1 MASLDDTQ
9 IPSPWH
15 AGELRMQRRLGVD
28 ARMDGVGRRVIR
40 DYMPDQHIELFE
52 SLPALFVGL
61 VDEQGWPWAGL
72 LEGERGFARAVGQ
85 RRLAVRALP
94 APGDPVSALLHDGAP
109 IGMLGL
115 QFSTRRRNRMNGR
128 VSGLSAAGFEI
139 GVEQSFGNCPQY
151 IQTREELQDAPAGKR
166 RAERKQMTELD
177 EEALALI
184 RHADT
189 LFVASYADPDGDPGR
204 RQVDASHRGG
214 RGGFVQVQGNTLTIP
229 DFSGNQFFNTLG
241 NILETGKAGL
251 LFMDMET
258 GTVLQLTGTAK
269 VDLDSEMIP
278 AFRGAERL
286 WSVTVAKAVL
296 RRGAIGRRYRLR
308 EFSPNS
314 LLTGSWTEA
323 DANLRAKALGNQW
336 RRFKVQRIV
345 EESSNVRSIHLLPE
359 DEAGLLAYHPGQ
371 HLPIRVQPAGS
382 AQPMIRTYT
391 LSSAPSDGVY
401 RISVKRE
408 GSVSD
413 FLHTAIEVGSVIEAK
428 LPDGGFHLDES
439 SRRPVVMLSAGIGI
453 TPMMAMAR
461 HIVYEGLRTRF
472 MRTVYFIHG
481 ARTLAERAFDQEL
494 EELAKVSGGA
504 LRVIHALSRPEPA
517 ARQGQDYALAG
528 RVSIDALRE
537 ALPFDDYDFY
547 LCGPSAFMQQLYDQ
561 LKKIRIH
568 DDRIFAEAFGP
579 ASLQREM
586 QGGAAALPPAST
598 CPVKVIFAKSA
609 KEATWQPGGEPLLE
623 LAEIRGL
630 SPEFSCRS
638 GTCGSCRTHL
648 AGGAVTYGSEPGA
661 PHSDTEVLICQAVPA
676 HDSNQIVLEL

>member
-1 MASLDDTQ
+1 MANGDTH

-28 ARMDGVGRRVIR
+28 ERMDSVGRRVIR

-61 VDEQGWPWAGL
+61 VDEEGWPWAGL
-72 LEGERGFARAVGQ
+72 LEGKRGFMRSAGN
-85 RRLAVRALP
+85 RRLAIQALP
-94 APGDPVSALLHDGAP
+94 SSDDPVSALIHDGAP
-109 IGMLGL
+109 IGIVGL

-128 VSGLSAAGFEI
+128 ISGLSAAGFEI

-151 IQTREELQDAPAGKR
+151 IQTREELQDVPVGNQ
-166 RAERKQMTELD
+166 RAERKEMTELD

-184 RHADT
+184 RNADT
-189 LFVASYADPDGDPGR
+189 LFVASYADPDGDSSR

-214 RGGFVQVQGNTLTIP
+214 RGGFVHVEGNTLTIP

-251 LFMDMET
+251 LFMDLEN

-269 VDLDSEMIP
+269 VDLDSDMIP
-278 AFRGAERL
+278 AFQGAERL
-286 WSVTVAKAVL
+286 WTVTVVKAVL

-314 LLTGSWTEA
+314 LLTGSWEEA
-323 DANLRAKALGNQW
+323 DANLKAKALGNQW

-345 EESSNVRSIHLLPE
+345 EESSNVRSLHLMPE

-371 HLPIRVQPAGS
+371 HLPIRVQPTGS
-382 AQPMIRTYT
+382 AQPLIRTYT

-401 RISVKRE
+401 RISVKRD
-408 GSVSD
+408 GAVSD
-413 FLHTAIEVGSVIEAK
+413 FLHAAVEVGSVIEAK

-453 TPMMAMAR
+453 TPMLAMVR

-472 MRTVYFIHG
+472 MRTVYFVHG
-481 ARTLAERAFDQEL
+481 ARTLKERAFGQEL
-494 EELAKVSGGA
+494 EELVKVSGGA
-504 LRVIHALSRPEPA
+504 LRVIHALSRPEPS
-517 ARQGQDYALAG
+517 ARQGHDYVVEG
-528 RVSIDALRE
+528 RVSIDALRKV
-537 ALPFDDYDFY
+537 LPFDDYDFY
-547 LCGPSAFMQQLYDQ
+547 LCGPSTFMQQLYDQ
-561 LKKIRIH
+561 LKKMRVQ

-586 QGGAAALPPAST
+586 QGSVVTLPPAST
-598 CPVKVIFAKSA
+598 SPVKVIFAKSA
-609 KEATWQPGGEPLLE
+609 KEATWQPGGESLLE
-623 LAEIRGL
+623 LAEVHGL

-661 PHSDTEVLICQAVPA
+661 PHSDADVLICQAVPA
-676 HDSNQIVLEL
+676 QGSDQIVLEV

>member
-1 MASLDDTQ
+1 MPNGDTH

-28 ARMDGVGRRVIR
+28 ERMDSIGRRVIR

-61 VDEQGWPWAGL
+61 VDEDGWPWAGL
-72 LEGERGFARAVGQ
+72 LEGKRGFASAIGN
-85 RRLAVRALP
+85 RRLAIHALP
-94 APGDPVSALLHDGAP
+94 SSDDPVSALIHDGTP
-109 IGMLGL
+109 IGVIGL
-115 QFSTRRRNRMNGR
+115 EFATRRRNRMNGR
-128 VSGLSAAGFEI
+128 ISGLGLAGLEI
-139 GVEQSFGNCPQY
+139 SVEQSFGNCPQY
-151 IQTREELQDAPAGKR
+151 IQTREEVQNAPVGNR
-166 RAERKQMTELD
+166 QAERKEMAELD

-184 RHADT
+184 RSSDT
-189 LFVASYADPDGDPGR
+189 LFVASYADPDGDSTR

-214 RGGFVQVQGNTLTIP
+214 RGGFVQVEGNTLTIP

-251 LFMDMET
+251 LFMDLEK

-269 VDLDSEMIP
+269 VDLDSDMIP
-278 AFRGAERL
+278 AFQGAERL
-286 WSVTVAKAVL
+286 WSVTVVKAVL

-314 LLTGSWTEA
+314 LLTGSWEEA
-323 DANLRAKALGNQW
+323 DANLRAKALGNRW

-345 EESSNVRSIHLLPE
+345 EESSNVRSIHLMPE

-371 HLPIRVQPAGS
+371 HLPVRVQPAGS
-382 AQPMIRTYT
+382 GQPLIRTYT

-401 RISVKRE
+401 RISVKRQ
-408 GSVSD
+408 GPVSD
-413 FLHTAIEVGSVIEAK
+413 FMHAEVEVGSVIEAR

-453 TPMMAMAR
+453 TPMMAMVR

-472 MRTVYFIHG
+472 MRTVYFVHG
-481 ARTLAERAFDQEL
+481 ARTLKERAFDQEL
-494 EELAKVSGGA
+494 EELVKVSGGA
-504 LRVIHALSRPEPA
+504 LRVIHALSRPEPP
-517 ARQGQDYALAG
+517 ARQGQDYVVEG
-528 RVSIDALRE
+528 HVGIDSLRKV
-537 ALPFDDYDFY
+537 LPFDDYDFY

-561 LKKIRIH
+561 LKKMRIQ

-579 ASLQREM
+579 ASLQRDA
-586 QGGAAALPPAST
+586 QGSAARLPPASEA
-598 CPVKVIFAKSA
+598 PVKVIFAKSR
-609 KEATWQPGGEPLLE
+609 KEAAWQPGGESLLE
-623 LAEIRGL
+623 LAEIQGL

-648 AGGAVTYGSEPGA
+648 AGGAVTYESEPGA
-661 PHSDTEVLICQAVPA
+661 PHSNTDVLICQAVPA
-676 HDSNQIVLEL
+676 QGSDQIVLEA